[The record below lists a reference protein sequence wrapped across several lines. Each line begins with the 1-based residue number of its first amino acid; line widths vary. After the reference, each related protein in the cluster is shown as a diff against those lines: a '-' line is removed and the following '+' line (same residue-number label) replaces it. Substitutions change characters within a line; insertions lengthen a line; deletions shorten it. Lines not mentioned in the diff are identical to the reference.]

1 MPIDASGPR
10 VTIGIP
16 VRNGARYLEESL
28 ASVRAQTVTDLRIVI
43 TDNAS
48 DDDTPRI
55 AQAAAAADE
64 RITYVRHPR
73 DLGLAGN
80 FNSLVDLARTPLF
93 KWVAADDVI
102 APTYVE
108 ACLRVFDATPALS
121 VVACRLQVVDS
132 QGQLFQATS
141 TGRLVSSEGFDIPIR
156 RPIAQ
161 DMGAAD
167 PGRRFRAAL
176 SGMLGL
182 EISTYIF
189 GLMRTDAL
197 RRTSSLGSYP
207 GSDKVLL
214 AELALQGAF
223 AEVPE
228 ILWSC
233 RIHPTHVGGQTPAEV
248 RRAMRPSWRTR
259 IESMRLDQ
267 LKGYVAAVAHADMG
281 VGPKMWCLAAVG
293 RRGMTAAAG
302 QGE

>member
-1 MPIDASGPR
+1 M
-10 VTIGIP
+10 TIGVP
-16 VRNGARYLEESL
+16 VRNGGRYLEASL
-28 ASVRAQTVTDLRIVI
+28 ASVRAQTVPDLRILI

-48 DDDTPRI
+48 DDDTARI
-55 AQAAAAADE
+55 GEAAAAADE
-64 RITYVRHPR
+64 RITYIRHPR

-80 FNSLVDLARTPLF
+80 FNSLVALARTPLF
-93 KWVAADDVI
+93 KWVAADDLI

-108 ACLRVFDATPALS
+108 ACLRVFDATPALA
-121 VVACRLQVVDS
+121 VVAARLEVVDS
-132 QGQLFQATS
+132 LGQPFQATAA
-141 TGRLVSSEGFDIPIR
+141 GRLVSHEGFDIPVR
-156 RPIAQ
+156 RPVAEA
-161 DMGAAD
+161 MGAAD

-176 SGMLGL
+176 AGMLGL

-197 RRTSSLGSYP
+197 RRTSGLGSYP

-228 ILWSC
+228 VLWSC
-233 RIHPTHVGGQTPAEV
+233 RIHPTHVGGRTPAEV

-267 LKGYVAAVAHADMG
+267 LRGYVAAVAHADLG
-281 VGPKMWCLAAVG
+281 IGAKITCLAAVG
-293 RRGMTAAAG
+293 RRGMTAAVG
-302 QGE
+302 GGD